1 MKKASIYFL
10 FFSTLVFNSC
20 EESSDN
26 QIYYQDFELETEFL
40 ISDSISYDINNNQIV
55 DIGLYK
61 RFWETQNPEQNES
74 IYNFVLEF
82 KRLDSKIEFGYLIST
97 EYNDLVI
104 GDVVDSDSSFG
115 WLENFKATSTSKNP
129 FLTSWNEGNPDFF
142 NEKYL
147 AIKITNGNNYNFGWI
162 KLKQFQIEEIAYNLT
177 PNSPIRIGQKD

>member
-10 FFSTLVFNSC
+10 LFFTLVFNSC

-26 QIYYQDFELETEFL
+26 QIYYQDFELKTEFL
-40 ISDSISYDINNNQIV
+40 ISDTMSYDINNDQIN

-61 RFWETQNPEQNES
+61 RFWETQNPEPNQS
-74 IYNFVLEF
+74 IYNFVLDL

-97 EYNDLVI
+97 EYTDLVI
-104 GDVVDSDSSFG
+104 GDVVDSDSRFE
-115 WLENFKATSTSKNP
+115 WLEDFKAASFSRIP
-129 FLTSWNEGNPDFF
+129 FLDSWNEGTPGFF

-147 AIKITNGNNYNFGWI
+147 AIKITNGNNHNFGWI

-177 PNSPIRIGQKD
+177 SNTPIEIGQKD